1 MNEPITTIEF
11 NKLLH
16 MAVDKYNLDL
26 SNTYVEFT
34 WWDNGMFRPFICTDC
49 DRKKNSSYLCSGII
63 FAMSSRR
70 MKMDMSFQ
78 LDSIYGKR
86 QSP

>member
-1 MNEPITTIEF
+1 MNEPITTTDF

-16 MAVDKYNLDL
+16 IAVDKYNLDP

-34 WWDNGMFRPFICTDC
+34 WWDGAFKPLTCTDC
-49 DRKKNSSYLCSGII
+49 DRKKNQFIMVFGMI
-63 FAMSSRR
+63 FVMSDGR

-78 LDSIYGKR
+78 LDSIYGKK